1 MHQTG
6 MERPSGMLKTQEEK
20 FKRWRPVILG
30 GGGLLDDFSLQDSF
44 NLDEVLCMM
53 VVESIGWR
61 SKHFSLFFF

>member
-6 MERPSGMLKTQEEK
+6 MERPSGNVENQGKV
-20 FKRWRPVILG
+20 KRWRQVLG
-30 GGGLLDDFSLQDSF
+30 EGGLLDGFSFQDSL

-61 SKHFSLFFF
+61 SKHLSLFFFF